1 MLDLGNLSME
11 EIKNMKKTSFTNMIK
26 DKIQIHTFKSL
37 EGLKKSHS
45 KVEKVEHSILKI
57 QKYLQPN
64 SINMRKEDSQL
75 IFRLR
80 CRMTQIKVNL
90 KGKYDTLE
98 CSACGIEEENQ
109 QHVICCK
116 EINEKRSMEN
126 IKYENIFNGTV
137 EEKLKIAKVSK
148 ENFDK
153 LENMKK

>member
-1 MLDLGNLSME
+1 
-11 EIKNMKKTSFTNMIK
+11 
-26 DKIQIHTFKSL
+26 
-37 EGLKKSHS
+37 
-45 KVEKVEHSILKI
+45 
-57 QKYLQPN
+57 
-64 SINMRKEDSQL
+64 
-75 IFRLR
+75 
-80 CRMTQIKVNL
+80 MTQIKVNL

-137 EEKLKIAKVSK
+137 EEKLKIAKVFK